1 LRQHSVDSLDSLN
14 KIAQKYGVL
23 VEDIIELNPNS
34 SEKLT
39 PGDNLII
46 PNPIHKKSVN
56 EVKEV
61 VSYKIHRVKKNETLY
76 SISKKYG
83 ISIDDI
89 KQNNKQLYDYPIK
102 YKEKLYIPKYKTR
115 ALVPH
120 TNLRLYSVKAKEG
133 KWRIAHNFGITV
145 KQLEAL
151 NPDLDSVWS
160 TNKCTKYRIDI

>member
-1 LRQHSVDSLDSLN
+1 MNKFYTTYIFIFIVSSISAQSLRQHSVDSLDSLN

-56 EVKEV
+56 KVKDV

-89 KQNNKQLYDYPIK
+89 KQNNKQLYD
-102 YKEKLYIPKYKTR
+102 
-115 ALVPH
+115 
-120 TNLRLYSVKAKEG
+120 
-133 KWRIAHNFGITV
+133 
-145 KQLEAL
+145 
-151 NPDLDSVWS
+151 
-160 TNKCTKYRIDI
+160 